1 MNFVSDFLLAAWVN
15 PLSGADSAGCP
26 CRGTLSTLWD
36 VEAESWKHPER
47 SQERGR
53 QPVLPGSQMPQSACR
68 AQTLQECTNKAR
80 LKPLYSQYRLEKR
93 AKVIRIMQPVLHEW
107 DLLPT
112 SQITHH
118 LNASNQGVEWFTG
131 SYSSSEVPRISR
143 SSCET
148 GTYYLSMETTS
159 KSVCAVRC
167 KQNYSSLY
175 WKPKRF
181 QQGWLLHTRDQHV
194 QRTGQRFKLVQ
205 QMQCLQLSTQHPSQE
220 HRGISNDWKKL
231 IINKPERNVN
241 FKPCSSSKDRWH
253 LLVRFPPHLKLQNF
267 TQLLIHYPANL
278 YSNFFFSWKL

>member
-26 CRGTLSTLWD
+26 RCGTLSTLWD

-47 SQERGR
+47 SQERGG

-107 DLLPT
+107 GLLPT

-118 LNASNQGVEWFTG
+118 LNTRELSGLQA
-131 SYSSSEVPRISR
+131 YSSSEVPGISR

-148 GTYYLSMETTS
+148 GTYYLSIETTS

-181 QQGWLLHTRDQHV
+181 QQGWLTHPRPTCAMHRTKIQTGSANAVLTTKHPVSQPRA
-194 QRTGQRFKLVQ
+194 QR
-205 QMQCLQLSTQHPSQE
+205 
-220 HRGISNDWKKL
+220 N
-231 IINKPERNVN
+231 
-241 FKPCSSSKDRWH
+241 
-253 LLVRFPPHLKLQNF
+253 
-267 TQLLIHYPANL
+267 
-278 YSNFFFSWKL
+278 